1 MKEHVLFIHEKQV
14 TVLVE
19 CSRNTTKVQ
28 TKIRTKKNVGY
39 FL

>member
-19 CSRNTTKVQ
+19 CSRNTT
-28 TKIRTKKNVGY
+28 
-39 FL
+39 